1 MRYHGNYCGP
11 NWSDGKEQ
19 PSVVGST
26 EPVDIFDSSCRDHD
40 AVYAENGDKEAAD
53 YNFFLTNIFAGP
65 KEAAAAIVVGTQGV
79 VRTIDRLL
87 NIPTLPLISKF
98 TMPKSKAKTPNPS
111 SKTSITAKRF
121 QPPPKVSVRQRPQV
135 AVSTVPAAY
144 GFSLR
149 MRQPV
154 VTRSNNGAH
163 IVGADYAGSVF
174 ASLGSEYSPAASV
187 LLNPIY
193 FNSGMLGSLARTF
206 EKFRFT
212 KAVLQYVP
220 GVPTSTQGQ
229 VIMTSTR
236 TVKEPFISS
245 ASSTFLSRALS
256 QGNAVAMPVWK
267 DESIA
272 IDCGTEWSVVDALI
286 DGDLDDCIQEEIQV
300 YATSEATLTCG
311 ILILHYE
318 VEFKDPLFTY
328 HSGLVPCPVSNGT
341 LVVMTDDSGINA
353 ISDSFRL
360 SGVTTNMASLGNG
373 GVFRLVFVQARS
385 SLPTGVA
392 TWGGLLQTGIST
404 AATTTTTTTTVSN
417 FVISSGY
424 TFYAQLET
432 SGRVTCYSSYD
443 GAVHGSR
450 NECLYYQTATTAAG
464 SYTFHVQAVRL
475 GAQLRMTT
483 Q

>member
-11 NWSDGKEQ
+11 NWSDGKQQE
-19 PSVVGST
+19 SVVGSS
-26 EPVDIFDSSCRDHD
+26 EPVDVFDKTCQDHD
-40 AVYAENGDKEAAD
+40 SAYAMGYNKETAD
-53 YNFFLTNIFAGP
+53 YEFFRTNVFAGP
-65 KEAAAAIVVGTQGV
+65 KESLAAVLVGTQGV

-87 NIPTLPLISKF
+87 YTQISPYLNFPK
-98 TMPKSKAKTPNPS
+98 MPKTQTNTPKLRSKAKIGQPSAS
-111 SKTSITAKRF
+111 SKKSTM
-121 QPPPKVSVRQRPQV
+121 PVSHVSL
-135 AVSTVPAAY
+135 STVPAAY

-149 MRQPV
+149 MKQP
-154 VTRSNNGAH
+154 TIKRTSNTAT
-163 IVGADYAGSVF
+163 IVGADYAGTVF
-174 ASLGSEYSPAASV
+174 GTLGSEYSPAASV

-206 EKFRFT
+206 EKFRFVR
-212 KAVLQYVP
+212 AVVQYVP
-220 GVPTSTQGQ
+220 SVPTSTQGQ
-229 VIMTSTR
+229 IIMTSTR
-236 TVKEPFISS
+236 TVKEPFIAS

-272 IDCGTEWSVVDALI
+272 IECGAEWSVVDALL
-286 DGDLDDCIQEEIQV
+286 DGDLDDCIQEEVQV
-300 YATSEATLTCG
+300 YATCEATLTTG

-318 VEFKDPLFTY
+318 VEFKDPLFTF

-341 LVVMTDDSGINA
+341 LVTFTDDGAINA

-360 SGVTTNMASLGNG
+360 SGVTTNMALLGNG
-373 GVFRLVFVQARS
+373 GVFRMVFVQGRS
-385 SLPTGVA
+385 TLPTGVA
-392 TWGGLLQTGIST
+392 TWPLLLQTGIST
-404 AATTTTTTTTVSN
+404 AATTTTTTTTVAN
-417 FVISSGY
+417 FSLSSGY
-424 TFYAQLET
+424 TIYAQLET
-432 SGRVTCYSSYD
+432 SARVTCYSSYD

-450 NECLYYQTATTAAG
+450 NECLYYQTATTAVG

>member
-11 NWSDGKEQ
+11 DWSDGKHQ
-19 PSVVGST
+19 QSVVGST
-26 EPVDIFDSSCRDHD
+26 KPIDVFDKTCQDHD
-40 AVYAENGDKEAAD
+40 SAYALGYDKETAD
-53 YNFFLTNIFAGP
+53 YKFFQSNILAGP
-65 KEAAAAIVVGTQGV
+65 KEAVAAVLVGTQGV

-87 NIPTLPLISKF
+87 YNQISPYITFPK
-98 TMPKSKAKTPNPS
+98 MPKTQTNNTPKLRSKAKIGQTSAS
-111 SKTSITAKRF
+111 SKKAAAPTSH
-121 QPPPKVSVRQRPQV
+121 V
-135 AVSTVPAAY
+135 ALTTVPAAY

-149 MRQPV
+149 MKQP
-154 VTRSNNGAH
+154 TIKRTSNTAS
-163 IVGADYAGSVF
+163 IIGADYAGTVF
-174 ASLGSEYSPAASV
+174 GTLGSEYSPAASV

-206 EKFRFT
+206 EKFRFVR
-212 KAVLQYVP
+212 AVVQYVP
-220 GVPTSTQGQ
+220 SVPTSTQGQ

-236 TVKEPFISS
+236 TVKEPFIASS
-245 ASSTFLSRALS
+245 SSTFLSRALS

-267 DESIA
+267 DESIT
-272 IDCGTEWSVVDALI
+272 IECGSAWNVVDALI
-286 DGDLDDCIQEEIQV
+286 DGDLDDCIQEEVQV
-300 YATSEATLTCG
+300 YATCEATLTTG

-318 VEFKDPLFTY
+318 VEFKDPLFTF

-341 LVVMTDDSGINA
+341 MITFTDDGAVNA

-360 SGVTTNMASLGNG
+360 SGVSANMALLGNG
-373 GVFRLVFVQARS
+373 GVFRMVFVLGRS
-385 SLPTGVA
+385 TLPTGVA
-392 TWGGLLQTGIST
+392 TWPSLLQTGIST
-404 AATTTTTTTTVSN
+404 AATTTTTTTTVTN
-417 FVISSGY
+417 FALASGF
-424 TFYAQLET
+424 TIYAQLET
-432 SGRVTCYSSYD
+432 SSRVTCYSSYD